1 MSDKKTTGEVQDK
14 TEEPGSALRK
24 LILKSRL
31 NIERVQ
37 SYSPL
42 HSEYLGYSAN
52 ARKLLQDFETLKEK
66 FLDLEQKLDQASPTV
81 RRKSEGQTNNA
92 RDLLERLT
100 NTDVG
105 TSNEDRQARQKKVD
119 ALIDQIDD
127 VIRKIGERT
136 KVENELIETEQKRE
150 QARQEQI
157 EQDRTLIESIGTGF
171 DTLQN
176 TYGDKLEKAR
186 SERINGLRKAFG
198 EVAQG
203 TRPLSEPER
212 ISAIAL
218 RDTDGPAW
226 TRLYDSHAGL
236 VGRLDD
242 EDTKPPSGALEQ
254 ERSGIE
260 GQREE
265 VTRLLAKHP
274 VLEKDVQTATQL
286 IGQIVS
292 AVQLSIEAARRR
304 QEEARKRSE
313 RAAEILKLLQTSDYA
328 TPEGASEPERQTL
341 GKDRETITRA
351 LAETEPSA
359 EQMTLA
365 EKTLQSL
372 GEAVTDM
379 QQAIVERQRQAQARS
394 QRAKEILGLL
404 TTGAYAVPEGIG
416 EQQSQE
422 LGTLH
427 ETITGAL
434 KQDPP
439 GVETLDLAEQTLK
452 ALSTGVEQAR
462 KEAGEAALAEQRP
475 KLVLQRLKQIDFKTF
490 GPLLKGDPEF
500 KAGLDFLKPM
510 FGAKAPATLTET
522 QFGEAET
529 HLAAIEK
536 RIAERQ
542 GDFESQ
548 KQSFE
553 QWLRSF
559 RYLDGQIVEVS
570 RKDNEQAKQFTVSCL
585 ELRLLVQQRLQLPI
599 TEFDDKVVKD
609 VDQALSDLNA
619 LAMSIADAIT
629 PPSGGTT
636 TFDWQDATTW
646 TVKPIRYMGA
656 GTKDYV
662 EGLSG
667 ADPGMIDRISQA
679 DVGDRHSAAKIC
691 TGKPMHQHTDS
702 GSGGISFAYGHLGG
716 TEVEPVIYDYA
727 DKRQG
732 NTYEWRHGGD
742 SNGPSGLPGSVKAR
756 A

>member
-1 MSDKKTTGEVQDK
+1 MSDKETTGEVPDK
-14 TEEPGSALRK
+14 TEETGSALRK

-31 NIERVQ
+31 NVERVQ
-37 SYSPL
+37 SYNLL

-52 ARKLLQDFETLKEK
+52 AKKLLQDFETLKEK
-66 FLDLEQKLDQASPTV
+66 FLDLDQKLKQASPTV
-81 RRKSEGQTNNA
+81 RKQSEGQTNNA
-92 RDLLERLT
+92 RGLLERLT
-100 NTDVG
+100 ETDVG
-105 TSNEDRQARQKKVD
+105 TSTEDRQARQKKVD
-119 ALIDQIDD
+119 NLIDQIDD

-136 KVENELIETEQKRE
+136 KVENELIEKQQKQE

-157 EQDRTLIESIGTGF
+157 EQDRKLIESIGIGF

-198 EVAQG
+198 EVGKG
-203 TRPLSEPER
+203 TRLLSAPER
-212 ISAIAL
+212 TSATGL

-226 TRLYDSHAGL
+226 TKVYDSHAEL

-242 EDTKPPSGALEQ
+242 EDTKLPAGASEQ

-260 GQREE
+260 GQRKEI
-265 VTRLLAKHP
+265 TKLLDKRP
-274 VLEKDVQTATQL
+274 VLEKDVETATQQ
-286 IGQIVS
+286 IGQLVS
-292 AVQLSIEAARRR
+292 AVQLSAEAALRR
-304 QEEARKRSE
+304 QEEARKRGE

-328 TPEGASEPERQTL
+328 IPEGASEPERQTL
-341 GKDRETITRA
+341 GKDRETISQA
-351 LAETEPSA
+351 FAETEPSA

-372 GEAVTDM
+372 GETVTET
-379 QQAIVERQRQAQARS
+379 QQAIVERQRQALARS

-416 EQQSQE
+416 EKQSQE
-422 LGTLH
+422 LGKLH
-427 ETITGAL
+427 ETITEAL

-439 GVETLDLAEQTLK
+439 GVEALDLAEQTLK
-452 ALSTGVEQAR
+452 TLGTGVEQAQ
-462 KEAGEAALAEQRP
+462 KEAGETVLAKQRP
-475 KLVLQRLKQIDFKTF
+475 KIVVQRLKKIDFNTF
-490 GPLLKGDPEF
+490 RPLLKDDPEF
-500 KAGLDFLKPM
+500 KAGLEFLKPM
-510 FGAKAPATLTET
+510 FGTKAPPTLTET
-522 QFGEAET
+522 QFSEAET

-536 RIAERQ
+536 RITERQ

-559 RYLDGQIVEVS
+559 RYLDEQIVEVS
-570 RKDNEQAKQFTVSCL
+570 RKDNEQAKKFTTRCL

-599 TEFDDKVVKD
+599 TEFDDKVVKE

-646 TVKPIRYMGA
+646 TVKPIRYQGA
-656 GTKDYV
+656 GTEGYV
-662 EGLSG
+662 EGLDG
-667 ADPGMIDRISQA
+667 ADPGMIDRISKA

-727 DKRQG
+727 NKRQG

-756 A
+756 V